1 VQKPEA
7 VQSEIFDD
15 IPRGVTSRF
24 LTEQSA
30 PQNRWI
36 TAPEIIAQEDIH
48 YDPADPGGKILLG
61 SVGDQLIGIN
71 DNRHMLT
78 MAGSRAGKSVTAIAN
93 LFFYPGSVLCT
104 DPKGELASLTA
115 KKRAALGQK
124 VYILDPFDIVDNDAR
139 EFQASYNPLKRLNIK
154 LPTLIEDAL
163 SITDAMIV
171 SSGEEKD
178 PHWNESASHF
188 IMGLILYV
196 VCAPSLTE
204 EERNLATVRTLI
216 NKALETEDVEDKK
229 LLRLP
234 RLIFKAVQK
243 LRVDG
248 HEEIC
253 DVMEAAI
260 ISFYDKGE
268 EERGSVLST
277 ARRHTQFL
285 EFFSI
290 KNVVRDHDF
299 DLADL
304 KRDPKGISVYLVLP
318 ATKMNLCNRWLR
330 LFINQLLSA
339 MESEREIPKV
349 PVLVCLDEF
358 PVLGFMQQLQD
369 AAGQIAS
376 FGVRLWIILQDWGQ
390 GKSLYGERF
399 ESFIANAGVF
409 QAFGNVDT
417 QTTEYLSNRLGH
429 TLIEDP
435 ASAKPDSSE
444 PVLSPLE
451 HNRQQYPLL
460 TPDEISRTFSRNDP
474 LKRQLILWSGYHPII
489 LQRVEYFDEDD
500 LLRPYLAV

>member
-1 VQKPEA
+1 
-7 VQSEIFDD
+7 
-15 IPRGVTSRF
+15 
-24 LTEQSA
+24 
-30 PQNRWI
+30 
-36 TAPEIIAQEDIH
+36 
-48 YDPADPGGKILLG
+48 
-61 SVGDQLIGIN
+61 
-71 DNRHMLT
+71 
-78 MAGSRAGKSVTAIAN
+78 
-93 LFFYPGSVLCT
+93 
-104 DPKGELASLTA
+104 
-115 KKRAALGQK
+115 
-124 VYILDPFDIVDNDAR
+124 
-139 EFQASYNPLKRLNIK
+139 
-154 LPTLIEDAL
+154 
-163 SITDAMIV
+163 
-171 SSGEEKD
+171 
-178 PHWNESASHF
+178 
-188 IMGLILYV
+188 
-196 VCAPSLTE
+196 
-204 EERNLATVRTLI
+204 
-216 NKALETEDVEDKK
+216 
-229 LLRLP
+229 
-234 RLIFKAVQK
+234 
-243 LRVDG
+243 
-248 HEEIC
+248 
-253 DVMEAAI
+253 
-260 ISFYDKGE
+260 
-268 EERGSVLST
+268 VLST

-285 EFFSI
+285 ELFSI